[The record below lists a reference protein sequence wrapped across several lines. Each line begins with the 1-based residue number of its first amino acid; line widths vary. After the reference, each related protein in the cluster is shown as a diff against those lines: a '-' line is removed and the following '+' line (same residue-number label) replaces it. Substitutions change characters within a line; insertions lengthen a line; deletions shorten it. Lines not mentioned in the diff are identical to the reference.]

1 MSPPPRLLRTGRLP
15 AAALDLPARRA
26 VACRAPLPLCAAGA
40 HLLAVLLILAG
51 LLHPAAAAPPPG
63 HVPVRSYGPAQ
74 GLPDVSV
81 RALLQDRTG
90 FIWLAAE
97 EGLYRY
103 DGHRFEP
110 LGQNFAA
117 TALHE
122 DAAGRLWIG
131 SRNGLWRWSGQDFEL
146 VAGSEG
152 LDIAALASA
161 GGALWVA
168 ASQGGFVL
176 EAHARLRPLPAWP
189 GEAATALAAGPQADE
204 VWMARWNGQAEIWHG
219 LGDRWESVPLP
230 PDAARRRVDALA
242 RDGAGRIWARQG
254 SSLLN
259 TEAIAR
265 PARFVRAELEPAI
278 AARLKSGRSQ
288 LIAGRAGDLWLPL
301 DDGLMHYADGRWTH
315 LDIGGSLPAPWTRAV
330 LEDREGNLWVGSRGL
345 HRLLRHS
352 PFRAYAARE
361 GMDGNSA
368 WSLLR
373 DRAGRLWLAG
383 AGLAELGE
391 HGRRPVAGTQ
401 DRLLLALTECSNN
414 RLYTAGLPGDA
425 VLSHDPAD
433 GSVQRLELGALAATR
448 VIRLLCD
455 RDDQLWVATEDAG
468 LLRARAGPHMQFA
481 RVELPGGTPNE
492 FIGDIRQDSAG
503 RIWVAGRQGLALW
516 QNGRWRRYTR
526 SDGLRE
532 DHVAYLQPL
541 RNGDLLAG
549 YFGAYGVA
557 QLRQADGGLQ
567 LLRHLDRPGAPSGVY
582 LLGEDAQSRL
592 WIGGSRGLDRLD
604 AQGWQHFGSADGLI
618 GEDVNNMAFLAEA
631 DGTVWIGTSA
641 GLARLDGGATG
652 PAPSAQPTPVQL
664 TRLRLGGRAYAP
676 DARALRLPAD
686 VTDAEFRYAAL
697 SYADEEYREYR
708 SRLLGHDPEF
718 RTSRNNEL
726 RYAGLRAG
734 DYRFEVQA
742 RGGDGAWGV
751 PAVVDFTI
759 LPPWWQSTWLR
770 VLLGL
775 AVCALLLL
783 ALRWRLSLLQAR
795 NRALEQAIDARTTE
809 LRSSNRAL
817 LAEIDVRT
825 AAEQA
830 LSALNTEERRR
841 KERFHL
847 ITRIAALISANL
859 DADTLLQQ
867 SAAAVHEVLGYASV
881 DILLLDAAG
890 EQLLPRARSGT
901 GRAAALTPQILAL
914 QHGVIGAAVRERRLH
929 CMADGVI
936 DPPSPEPLDAQP
948 DTPPETTPGAK
959 PGMPSQTMLVTE
971 SDTPRQTT
979 PDTKPATPPETT
991 PRALSD
997 TTPAAPSGATP
1008 GTPPHAAGAALALPI
1023 LIGDCVLGVLHVEG
1037 GQAFDDLDCAGL
1049 AIVAD
1054 YLAVALE
1061 NARLFRQASESAIL
1075 AERRRVAHDL
1085 HDNIIQILSSISLQ
1099 AQTLAHIS
1107 ATPTT
1112 ELMQRAARVAELAQL
1127 AVREMRALLLEL
1139 RPPEAAASAANAD
1152 AELPLADSVQ
1162 QLLRLMVP
1170 ATITLEFDFSRYV
1183 PQRPAQEQALLRII
1197 QEAVSNVVRHAG
1209 ASILR
1214 VVGSADAAQVR
1225 VVVADNGRG
1234 MPRRR
1239 RQGLGQESMRA
1250 RVAALG
1256 GSLRAG
1262 TGQPHGTVVEVE
1274 LPRRDR

>member
-1 MSPPPRLLRTGRLP
+1 MRPCGAGRRC
-15 AAALDLPARRA
+15 AAALALAFLLP
-26 VACRAPLPLCAAGA
+26 PAGA
-40 HLLAVLLILAG
+40 AL
-51 LLHPAAAAPPPG
+51 PPG
-63 HVPVRSYGPAQ
+63 HVPVRSYGPAE

-81 RALLQDRTG
+81 RALLQDRPG

-110 LGQNFAA
+110 LGQDFAA

-131 SRNGLWRWSGQDFEL
+131 SRSGLRRWNGQDFEL
-146 VAGSEG
+146 IAGSEG
-152 LDIAALASA
+152 LDIAALTSA
-161 GGALWVA
+161 DGVLWVA
-168 ASQGGFVL
+168 ASAGAFVL
-176 EAHARLRPLPAWP
+176 EPRAPLRPLPDWP
-189 GEAATALAAGPQADE
+189 GEAATALAAGPQPNE
-204 VWMARWNGQAEIWHG
+204 VWIARWNGQAEIRHRRG
-219 LGDRWESVPLP
+219 GRWESVPLP
-230 PDAARRRVDALA
+230 ADAARRRVDALA

-254 SSLLN
+254 SSLLH
-259 TEAIAR
+259 TEAAAG
-265 PARFVRAELEPAI
+265 PARFVGAGLEPAI

-288 LIAGRAGDLWLPL
+288 LIAGRSGDLWLPL
-301 DDGLMHYADGRWTH
+301 DDGLMHYAGGRWNH
-315 LDIGGSLPAPWTRAV
+315 LDIGASLPAPWTRAV
-330 LEDREGNLWVGSRGL
+330 LEDREGNLWIGSRGL

-361 GMDGNSA
+361 GLDGNSA
-368 WSLLR
+368 WGLRR

-383 AGLAELGE
+383 TGLAQLAAD
-391 HGRRPVAGTQ
+391 GRRTVAGTE
-401 DRLLLALTECSNN
+401 DRLLLSLTECSNN
-414 RLYTAGLPGDA
+414 ILYTAGLPGDA
-425 VLSHDPAD
+425 VLRHDPAD
-433 GSVQRLELGALAATR
+433 GSVQRLELGALAAAR

-468 LLRARAGPHMQFA
+468 LLRARAGAPAEFA

-516 QNGRWRRYTR
+516 ENGRWRRYTR
-526 SDGLRE
+526 RDGLRE
-532 DHVAYLQPL
+532 DHVAYLLPL

-557 QLRQADGGLQ
+557 QLRQTDGGLQ
-567 LLRHLDRPGAPSGVY
+567 LLRHLDRPGAPSSIY

-592 WIGGSRGLDRLD
+592 WLGGSRGLDRLD
-604 AQGWQHFGSADGLI
+604 ARGWQHFGRADGLI

-641 GLARLDGGATG
+641 GLARLEDAAAAPAQRADAAAGPGHVDGAGAD
-652 PAPSAQPTPVQL
+652 PAQPGDAAASHTPAASLPPQTPPPVQL
-664 TRLRLGGRAYAP
+664 TRLRLGGREFAP
-676 DARALRLPAD
+676 DARALRLPAA

-718 RTSRNNEL
+718 RSSRNNEL

-742 RGGDGAWGV
+742 RGRAGTWGA
-751 PAVVDFTI
+751 PAGVDFTI
-759 LPPWWQSTWLR
+759 LPPWWQSIWLR
-770 VLLGL
+770 VLLGV
-775 AVCALLLL
+775 AAAALVLL
-783 ALRWRLSLLQAR
+783 ALRWRLSVLQAR
-795 NRALEQAIDARTTE
+795 NRALEQAIDARTAE
-809 LRSSNRAL
+809 LRRSNHAL

-867 SAAAVHEVLGYASV
+867 SAAAVHEVLGYAGV
-881 DILLLDAAG
+881 AILLLDG
-890 EQLLPRARSGT
+890 SGDQLLPRARSGT
-901 GRAAALTPQILAL
+901 GRVTALAPQRLA
-914 QHGVIGAAVRERRLH
+914 QEHGVIGAAVRERRLQCVTGAAAVSH
-929 CMADGVI
+929 G
-936 DPPSPEPLDAQP
+936 PPVSDAP
-948 DTPPETTPGAK
+948 GGTTPGA
-959 PGMPSQTMLVTE
+959 
-971 SDTPRQTT
+971 R
-979 PDTKPATPPETT
+979 PDAAPH
-991 PRALSD
+991 
-997 TTPAAPSGATP
+997 TTPAA
-1008 GTPPHAAGAALALPI
+1008 ALAVPI
-1023 LIGDCVLGVLHVEG
+1023 LIGDSVLGVLHVESA
-1037 GQAFDDLDCAGL
+1037 QAFDDLDCAGL

-1107 ATPTT
+1107 ATPTA

-1139 RPPEAAASAANAD
+1139 RPPEASSRAASPD
-1152 AELPLADSVQ
+1152 AQLPLADSVQ

-1170 ATITLEFDFSRYV
+1170 AAIALEFDFSRYV
-1183 PQRPAQEQALLRII
+1183 PQQPAQEQALLRII
-1197 QEAVSNVVRHAG
+1197 QEAVSNAVRHAG

-1214 VVGSADAAQVR
+1214 VVGSADASQVR
-1225 VVVADNGRG
+1225 VAVADNGRG

-1256 GSLRAG
+1256 GQLRAG
-1262 TGQPHGTVVEVE
+1262 TGQPHGTVLEVE